1 MHGKDDGSRRFGASG
16 PSSPAATPAS
26 PIEADESTT
35 PARAVKGARARED
48 AGRNE
53 SSRAESSRAESS
65 RAELRGERRSE
76 TSRAGAASDED
87 VLDAFSEE
95 VELSDSRQRRRSG
108 NESVAMDPDV
118 IAIESVSSAALDRA
132 ERDAREWSDDLR
144 QGSGERA
151 RMRPP
156 PLPHA
161 GPAPHDDPHASLPP
175 VAVNDPRIGETLN
188 GRYKLEK
195 LIGKGGMGRV
205 YRAIQSPLNRP
216 VALKILNPEFQK
228 KDPQFV
234 RRFYL
239 EAATAARLT
248 HPNTITV
255 FDYGEAESGE
265 LFIVMEYLRG
275 RPLSRV
281 ISNEGPLSAE
291 RTMHIALQIC
301 RALREA
307 HSKGIIHRDLKPGNI
322 LLLEEGDDADFV
334 KVLDFGLVKLFT
346 PPAEEGSVRD
356 SSEPL
361 TPGPQVEG
369 ELTRAGMFLGSP
381 KYMSPEQIQG
391 QHLDPRTDIY
401 SLGVLMFQ
409 MLAGKPPYGG
419 STSVEVIYKHVNHP
433 VPRVADVVPGLVVPE
448 ELEHIIRTCLAKS
461 PEDRFPSMGEL
472 LVRLKDVRRLITG
485 VSAASEIGVSLQSLM
500 ADQAAGGS
508 GSRPSII
515 PSSSLDASGAR
526 SQRPRTSDAGGTGSI
541 SISRATISQAS
552 TSQSQRPRSSAPQAA
567 ATLPEPVKA
576 ISREAAFTELGDD
589 DTPSALVR
597 QRQQARDGGGSL
609 AKVAPIVAGGALV
622 LVLGVAAYVLSSSP
636 PPPAATPEKIADDAP
651 PEPVAKP
658 VPSDSV
664 DVRVAFSSTPS
675 GAEIIA
681 EDGAK
686 LGTTPTSYVVRV
698 KKGESPTRR
707 FTFRRAGFL
716 DELVEERIEGDAP
729 EVHAILRADPAAGG
743 GTGTK
748 PEKRTPKPGDTDYK
762 ENPY

>member
-1 MHGKDDGSRRFGASG
+1 MHGKDDGSRRSGAPG

-26 PIEADESTT
+26 PIDADESTT
-35 PARAVKGARARED
+35 PARALRNAAPRAR
-48 AGRNE
+48 GPGE
-53 SSRAESSRAESS
+53 SSRV
-65 RAELRGERRSE
+65 ERRSE
-76 TSRAGAASDED
+76 VSRAGAASDED
-87 VLDAFSEE
+87 VLDAFSED

-108 NESVAMDPDV
+108 NDSVAMDPDV

-144 QGSGERA
+144 PGSGERA
-151 RMRPP
+151 RLRPP
-156 PLPHA
+156 PLPPA
-161 GPAPHDDPHASLPP
+161 GALPHDDPHASLPP
-175 VAVNDPRIGETLN
+175 VAAHDPRIGETLN

-281 ISNEGPLSAE
+281 ISSEGPLSAE
-291 RTMHIALQIC
+291 RTMHVAVQIC

-346 PPAEEGSVRD
+346 PPNEEGSVRD

-361 TPGPQVEG
+361 TPGPNVEG

-433 VPRVADVVPGLVVPE
+433 VPYVSDVVPGLVVPE

-472 LVRLKDVRRLITG
+472 LVRLKDVRRLVTG
-485 VSAASEIGVSLQSLM
+485 VSAASEIGVSLQSLV
-500 ADQAAGGS
+500 ANQAAGGGAS
-508 GSRPSII
+508 NPSII
-515 PSSSLDASGAR
+515 PGDASR
-526 SQRPRTSDAGGTGSI
+526 SGRPRPGDSLNGGTGSI

-552 TSQSQRPRSSAPQAA
+552 SSHASQSHASQRPGAARSTPPQPV
-567 ATLPEPVKA
+567 TLPEPVQL
-576 ISREAAFTELGDD
+576 SREAAFTELGDD

-597 QRQQARDGGGSL
+597 QRKQARDSGGSL
-609 AKVAPIVAGGALV
+609 TKIAPIVAGGALV
-622 LVLGVAAYVLSSSP
+622 LVLGVAAYVLSAGSLGP
-636 PPPAATPEKIADDAP
+636 TPKSDGEAP
-651 PEPVAKP
+651 VEAPVAKP
-658 VPSDSV
+658 VPTDTIE
-664 DVRVAFSSTPS
+664 VRVSFSSTPS
-675 GAEIIA
+675 GAEILA
-681 EDGAK
+681 DDGTK
-686 LGTTPTSYVVRV
+686 LGTTPTSHVVRM
-698 KKGESPTRR
+698 KKGEAPTRR

-716 DELVEERIEGDAP
+716 DELVEERIDGDAP
-729 EVHAILRADPAAGG
+729 EVHAMLRADPATAGG
-743 GTGTK
+743 GAGATEPLKPSRPG
-748 PEKRTPKPGDTDYK
+748 PEKRTPKPGDSDYK